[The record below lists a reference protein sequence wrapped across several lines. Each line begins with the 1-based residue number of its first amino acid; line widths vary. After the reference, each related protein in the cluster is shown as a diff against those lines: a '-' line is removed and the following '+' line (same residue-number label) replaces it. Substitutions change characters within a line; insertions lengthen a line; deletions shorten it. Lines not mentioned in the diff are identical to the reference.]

1 MSQTQD
7 NPIALPLERGFNPLD
22 FPLSLE
28 LPKHVSA
35 IAWHEHIPFVKVLI
49 QLLRPK
55 TFVELGV
62 HKGDSYLA
70 ICEAASALG
79 LETACFGVDT
89 WQGDEHAGLYDSA
102 VLDELRAYHDPLYG
116 RFSRLVQ
123 STFDAAA
130 KNFADASIDL
140 LHIDGLHTYD
150 AVRHDWELWKPKVNP
165 NGIVLFHDTNVRER
179 DFGVWRLWEELR
191 NSHRHFEFLH
201 GHGLGVLALGAEN
214 PNELSAFLTCA
225 EKQPQRI
232 RDYFF
237 ALGNRITLQ
246 AEVHADTATIE
257 ALHAKIA
264 EYDTLCLARGEQIEK
279 LDKLCQSRG
288 AELAKLD
295 RLALERG
302 AEIEKLNAK
311 IDEYDQAV
319 RREIAKGDALQA
331 QLAALNIELD
341 ALRVEHARIV
351 TGTSFKLGRA
361 LTAPI
366 RALKGERKGTAQ

>member
-7 NPIALPLERGFNPLD
+7 NPIALPPERGFNPLD

-102 VLDELRAYHDPLYG
+102 VLDALRAYHDPLYG

-130 KNFADASIDL
+130 TNFADASIDL

-201 GHGLGVLALGAEN
+201 GHGLGVLALGAEI

-246 AEVHADTATIE
+246 AKV
-257 ALHAKIA
+257 HAKIS
-264 EYDTLCLARGEQIEK
+264 EYDTLRLACGEQIEK
-279 LDKLCQSRG
+279 LDKLCLSRG

-302 AEIEKLNAK
+302 AK

-319 RREIAKGDALQA
+319 RREIAKGDALRA

-351 TGTSFKLGRA
+351 TGASFKLGRA